1 SGGRGAQGADAT
13 AAGRPT
19 PPCPAAPALI
29 VPAGTSRL
37 AGGAA
42 PATPTAQRGRAADE
56 ACPGILVRRRERPLE
71 QLGGRNVADHGP
83 TDTARQERTTARAR
97 TAAIGNRG

>member
-1 SGGRGAQGADAT
+1 PRAPGDSA
-13 AAGRPT
+13 
-19 PPCPAAPALI
+19 PPLAPAIPPAPAAPALLR
-29 VPAGTSRL
+29 PAGTSRFP
-37 AGGAA
+37 GGAA

-56 ACPGILVRRRERPLE
+56 ACPGILLRRRARPLE

-83 TDTARQERTTARAR
+83 TDTARRERTTARAR